1 MNEPGDPP
9 EPPGILAGTRWA
21 LAFAWRSQRT
31 LCGVLLAALLV
42 ESLVPAG
49 TAVLLGTFAG
59 EIQQALEATGGG
71 YERALLFLGAV
82 LLVAGAGT
90 LAHVVANYARF
101 RLNDELQLDL
111 SLEIFEHASRLD
123 LGSFEDPAVQDRVAR
138 AHELPRRYFLRF
150 LTAVMDSGRFMIG
163 GAGLLVVMM
172 AIEPLWTPLLGLV
185 ALPFLLHRRGLA
197 RERTAMER
205 AYTTKRRWSEYF
217 FSLVTDRDAVPTT
230 RTLGLAPLLLRRFE
244 STVREIN
251 QASRRLYRR
260 QALGRS
266 IGSLLFLVAVGVM
279 LLAVLQRGRAGELAA
294 GPLAAYAFAALRLRR
309 EADALSQSLSEL
321 MEGALQVAFL
331 PELLRT
337 VPAVSDAPDAARPL
351 IRGRIELDQ
360 VTFCYPGS
368 ERPAVD
374 RVSLRLEPGETVAL
388 VGHNGS
394 GKTTL
399 AKLIARLYDPTA
411 GRVLVDGSDL
421 KELSLEHWHQHLG
434 LVVEH
439 PLAFEGSA
447 HENLAFGDWRNML
460 DDRQAVVAAADR
472 ARVRDL
478 IESLP
483 QGFDTLLGRGFGQV
497 SLSTG
502 QWQRLAVARVLAR
515 RPAVLILDEPTANL
529 DVFAELELFSA
540 LREVAAGTTTV
551 FISHRFSTVQMADRI
566 LVLEAGRL
574 VEQGSHRDLLRAGG
588 LYASLFR
595 LHGSA
600 VGTESP
606 DPVLG

>member
-1 MNEPGDPP
+1 
-9 EPPGILAGTRWA
+9 
-21 LAFAWRSQRT
+21 
-31 LCGVLLAALLV
+31 
-42 ESLVPAG
+42 
-49 TAVLLGTFAG
+49 
-59 EIQQALEATGGG
+59 
-71 YERALLFLGAV
+71 
-82 LLVAGAGT
+82 
-90 LAHVVANYARF
+90 
-101 RLNDELQLDL
+101 
-111 SLEIFEHASRLD
+111 
-123 LGSFEDPAVQDRVAR
+123 
-138 AHELPRRYFLRF
+138 
-150 LTAVMDSGRFMIG
+150 
-163 GAGLLVVMM
+163 
-172 AIEPLWTPLLGLV
+172 
-185 ALPFLLHRRGLA
+185 
-197 RERTAMER
+197 
-205 AYTTKRRWSEYF
+205 KRRWSEYF

-266 IGSLLFLVAVGVM
+266 IGSLLFLLAVGVM

-337 VPAVSDAPDAARPL
+337 VPAVSDAPEAARPL
-351 IRGRIELDQ
+351 IRGRIEVDQ
-360 VTFCYPGS
+360 VTFHYPGS
-368 ERPAVD
+368 DRPAVD

-411 GRVLVDGSDL
+411 GRVLVDGRDL

-447 HENLAFGDWRNML
+447 HENLAFGDWRRML
-460 DDRQAVVAAADR
+460 DDRQAVVGAADR
-472 ARVRDL
+472 ARVREL

-574 VEQGSHRDLLRAGG
+574 VEQGSHRELLRAGG

-595 LHGSA
+595 LHGA
-600 VGTESP
+600 ALGTESP